1 VHEWAAYKQITFWKE
16 KNFCQNFV
24 LKFVGVAKTDG
35 PAFNDG

>member
-1 VHEWAAYKQITFWKE
+1 MGSLQTNYFSDR
-16 KNFCQNFV
+16 KNKFCQNFV

>member
-1 VHEWAAYKQITFWKE
+1 MNGQLTNKLLFGQK

>member
-1 VHEWAAYKQITFWKE
+1 MGSLQTNYFLDR